1 MDSGLTVNQ
10 VPYWTAGFDSQERDL
25 CPVIQEV
32 KIFGSQPEDIGSTPV
47 QGIWLYSIKA
57 SASGCLS
64 EYPGSSPGKV
74 VHQLYERKKN
84 L

>member
-1 MDSGLTVNQ
+1 MESGLTVNQ
-10 VPYWTAGFDSQERDL
+10 VLLDNWVRFPGAGF

-74 VHQLYERKKN
+74 VH
-84 L
+84 